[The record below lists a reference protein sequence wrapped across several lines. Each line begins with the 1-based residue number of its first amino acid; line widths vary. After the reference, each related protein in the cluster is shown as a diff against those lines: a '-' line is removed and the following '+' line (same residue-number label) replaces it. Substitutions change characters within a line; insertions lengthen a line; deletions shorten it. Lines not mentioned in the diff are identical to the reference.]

1 MLQQGGGGGVPSPL
15 SAFSL
20 GRCGLWVLE
29 HLIREK
35 LTMTHYHISSSLTA
49 LPLTH
54 VFPRNGSGPLLERSR
69 EDKYSPKSDRP
80 NMEAEPFSQLFLDEK
95 KSA

>member
-1 MLQQGGGGGVPSPL
+1 M
-15 SAFSL
+15 
-20 GRCGLWVLE
+20 
-29 HLIREK
+29 
-35 LTMTHYHISSSLTA
+35 ISSSLTA

-54 VFPRNGSGPLLERSR
+54 VFPQNGSGPLLERSR

-95 KSA
+95 NPLNAPGPSASTQIML

>member
-1 MLQQGGGGGVPSPL
+1 
-15 SAFSL
+15 
-20 GRCGLWVLE
+20 
-29 HLIREK
+29 
-35 LTMTHYHISSSLTA
+35 MTHHDII
-49 LPLTH
+49 LTH
-54 VFPRNGSGPLLERSR
+54 SVATNTCVSAERIRSLLERSR

>member
-1 MLQQGGGGGVPSPL
+1 M
-15 SAFSL
+15 
-20 GRCGLWVLE
+20 
-29 HLIREK
+29 
-35 LTMTHYHISSSLTA
+35 ISSSLTA

-69 EDKYSPKSDRP
+69 QDKYSPKSDRP

-95 KSA
+95 KIPLVPQERVNTDNAIDYLLLFSTSSKFSFAPNMAVLLSLH